1 VLTKALKQLEQHMR
15 DLSYSPSDHISVS
28 SALIGEADSQGVL
41 TMWDLPGGKDYGSVL
56 QPYLC
61 DGSVYLLV
69 VPALDEEG
77 AIGAVVRGFLGTGR
91 LARVVVGDN
100 GSRDATAAVARDAGA
115 EVDDARRPYN
125 TGYKAWA
132 QADASANA
140 NAFAAPPPSGR
151 AHRR

>member
-1 VLTKALKQLEQHMR
+1 MR

-69 VPALDEEG
+69 VPALDVSILQTMYELY
-77 AIGAVVRGFLGTGR
+77 FGR
-91 LARVVVGDN
+91 WLNALH
-100 GSRDATAAVARDAGA
+100 
-115 EVDDARRPYN
+115 
-125 TGYKAWA
+125 
-132 QADASANA
+132 ASAHHGA
-140 NAFAAPPPSGR
+140 WCLPP
-151 AHRR
+151 

>member
-1 VLTKALKQLEQHMR
+1 MHVLTTAPNMRVHHGAKMRAHHGVLPSLTSPQVLTKALKQLEQHMR

-69 VPALDEEG
+69 VPALDVSILKTMYELY
-77 AIGAVVRGFLGTGR
+77 VGR
-91 LARVVVGDN
+91 C
-100 GSRDATAAVARDAGA
+100 GSTHCAWVPRT
-115 EVDDARRPYN
+115 RP
-125 TGYKAWA
+125 
-132 QADASANA
+132 S
-140 NAFAAPPPSGR
+140 SR
-151 AHRR
+151 S